1 FKKSLPLQLTDL
13 VAYYARKYEEDKQG
27 LKVNEY
33 DKQTFGIIEALS
45 SAGFGPN
52 MGDILDWVKANF
64 VK

>member
-1 FKKSLPLQLTDL
+1 